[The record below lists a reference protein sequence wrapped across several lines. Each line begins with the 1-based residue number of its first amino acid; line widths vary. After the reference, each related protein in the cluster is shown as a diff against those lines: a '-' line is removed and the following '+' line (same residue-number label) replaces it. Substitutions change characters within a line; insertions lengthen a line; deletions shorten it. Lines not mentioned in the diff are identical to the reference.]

1 MTISYK
7 AIFIKRFFGTLAPHI
22 KCIYLVIFPL
32 VLDAGCRASL
42 IISIHHDAGLY
53 SRDIIAMVAGGEGM
67 EEEGPVTQSVFALD
81 QISGLAVILTRWG

>member
-32 VLDAGCRASL
+32 VADAGCGAIL
-42 IISIHHDAGLY
+42 IISIHHDMLA
-53 SRDIIAMVAGGEGM
+53 SIAVTLLRVAGGEGM
-67 EEEGPVTQSVFALD
+67 EEGPVTQSVFALT
-81 QISGLAVILTRWG
+81 IRSVAWPLF